1 MHSGIRTRE
10 LASLIDVVSVCARV
24 KGFRGRWGRGTGG
37 WRMMQT
43 KFNQVFCSIKP
54 VTKLVDLGT
63 QTKETTVRTT
73 KGVVRATQL
82 RKILRLAINI
92 ENAL

>member
-1 MHSGIRTRE
+1 
-10 LASLIDVVSVCARV
+10 
-24 KGFRGRWGRGTGG
+24 
-37 WRMMQT
+37 MMQT
-43 KFNQVFCSIKP
+43 KFNQVFCSMKP

-92 ENAL
+92 GNAL